1 MANECKLCN
10 SNSYVSIKCRIDA
23 NNIDK
28 FKSFSKLKYNGNLDY
43 FLNKGLDISISFCS
57 KCKFYWYTNTPTD
70 KELSKMYQDS
80 NLINPINLKLKKNI
94 LTSKNELLL
103 TRILRVYRSTY
114 SSSNFSKSKVRL
126 LDFGSGTGDF
136 SRIAKQ
142 SGLDVTAYDPSL
154 NRNTLKNDENI
165 VYHDN
170 INDLPNNYFD
180 IIILNQVLE
189 HVPNPVETL
198 SRINEIGNENVLV
211 YIAVPN
217 IETAAEGKNIW
228 KDWPFNK
235 NIHTMAPFE
244 HLNGFTPRA
253 LEIAINK
260 TGFEKVTFKNKVTF
274 SIRYA
279 LVDELFNLFRF
290 FGTTQILLTKQK

>member
-10 SNSYVSIKCRIDA
+10 SNRYVSIKCRIDA

-28 FKSFSKLKYNGNLDY
+28 FKLFSKLKYNGNLDY

-57 KCKFYWYTNTPTD
+57 KCKFYWYTNSPTD

-103 TRILRVYRSTY
+103 TRILCVYRSTY
-114 SSSNFSKSKVRL
+114 SSANFSKSKVRL

-136 SRIAKQ
+136 SRIANQ

-170 INDLPNNYFD
+170 VNDLPNDYFD

-189 HVPNPVETL
+189 HVPNPLETL
-198 SRINEIGNENVLV
+198 SRINEIGNENVLI

-217 IETAAEGKNIW
+217 IETAPEGKNIW